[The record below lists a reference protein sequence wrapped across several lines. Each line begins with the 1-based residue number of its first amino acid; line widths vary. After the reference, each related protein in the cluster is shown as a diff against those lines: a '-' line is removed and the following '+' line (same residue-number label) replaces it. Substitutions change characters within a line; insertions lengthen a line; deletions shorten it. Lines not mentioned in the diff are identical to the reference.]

1 MNTMD
6 WILDRLKEPTT
17 YAGIFA
23 GLTAVGVQIA
33 PELADAIMSAGIG
46 VVGLVLVILKEA

>member
-1 MNTMD
+1 ME

-23 GLTAVGVQIA
+23 GLAALGVQVA
-33 PELADAIMSAGIG
+33 PELADAIISVGIG
-46 VVGLVLVILKEA
+46 AVGIVLVILKEKQA

>member
-1 MNTMD
+1 MN
-6 WILDRLKEPTT
+6 WILERLKEPTT

-23 GLTAVGVQIA
+23 GLTAVGVQIV

-46 VVGLVLVILKEA
+46 VVGLVLVILKEKK

>member
-1 MNTMD
+1 ME
-6 WILDRLKEPTT
+6 WILNRLKEPTT

-23 GLTAVGVQIA
+23 GLTAFGVQLA

-46 VVGLVLVILKEA
+46 VVGLVLVILKEQ